1 MDARIVAFDLE
12 TTGLSPETDRIV
24 EFCFITLDDDLQEVE
39 RWTERV
45 NPGIPIPPE
54 VVEVHHITDADVA
67 DCPPFDAFASRIQGM
82 LQDTILVAYNHGFDM
97 NVLHYELVRHGQPG
111 LKMDHPVI
119 DPLVIFRQHHP
130 HSLAGAVR
138 HYLDRDL
145 TDAEAHS
152 AEGDTAAMVDVL
164 RAQIQAHALPGK
176 ASENLLERRRRFLDR
191 AKRFYEDEDGVP
203 RFGFGKYRDAPVA
216 DHIDYVQWML
226 AKDFAED
233 TKNVAAKLV
242 DQAMQSRQATPPATP
257 ASGQST
263 L

>member
-1 MDARIVAFDLE
+1 MDARVVAFDLE
-12 TTGLSPETDRIV
+12 TTGLTTETDRIV
-24 EFCFITLDDDLQEVE
+24 EFCFITLDDGLNEIE

-45 NPGIPIPPE
+45 QPGITIPDE
-54 VVEVHHITDADVA
+54 VIEVHKITNEDVA
-67 DCPPFDAFASRIQGM
+67 DCPTFDHFAPRIQEM

-97 NVLHYELVRHGQPG
+97 NMLHYELVRHGQPG

-138 HYLDRDL
+138 HYLDQDL
-145 TDAEAHS
+145 GDLAHS

-164 RAQIQAHALPGK
+164 RAQLTAHSLPDT
-176 ASENLLERRRRFLDR
+176 ASGNLLERRRRFLDR
-191 AKRFYEDEDGVP
+191 AKRFYEDEDGIA
-203 RFGFGKYRDAPVA
+203 RFGFGKHRDAPVK

-242 DQAMQSRQATPPATP
+242 DAAMKASQETLQA
-257 ASGQST
+257 
-263 L
+263 